1 MFYSYRAGDLE
12 AKVTEKEIVI
22 AVVAGFLALG
32 LLIYVIAI
40 FNGLIRLKVNID
52 KAWANIDV
60 LLKKRHD
67 LVPNLVAVVEGY
79 KNFEKEVIT
88 RVTQARSAAVAAG
101 SVPEKAQTNDALAA
115 LLGRLFAVAENY
127 PVLKAQENFLSLQKS
142 LSEIESEIADRRVF
156 YNDSV
161 TAYNV
166 RIAQFPDVL
175 IASPLGFRR
184 RDVFKASENEKAV
197 VKTGFSA
204 P

>member
-1 MFYSYRAGDLE
+1 VA
-12 AKVTEKEIVI
+12 EKEIVI
-22 AVVAGFLALG
+22 AVVAGFLTLG

-40 FNGLIRLKVNID
+40 YNGLIRLRVNID

-79 KNFEKEVIT
+79 KNFERDVIT
-88 RVTQARSAAVAAG
+88 QVTKARSAAVAAG
-101 SVPEKAQTNDALAA
+101 SIPEMAKTNDALAT

-127 PVLKAQENFLSLQKS
+127 PALKAQENYLSLQKS
-142 LSEIESEIADRRVF
+142 LSEIESEIADRRIF

-161 TAYNV
+161 TAFNV
-166 RIAQFPDVL
+166 RIAQFPDLL
-175 IASPLGFRR
+175 IASPLGFKR
-184 RDVFKASENEKAV
+184 RDVFKAAEDEKVV
-197 VKTGFSA
+197 VKTGLSS

>member
-1 MFYSYRAGDLE
+1 M
-12 AKVTEKEIVI
+12 TEKEIVI
-22 AVVAGFLALG
+22 AVVAGFLLLG
-32 LLIYVIAI
+32 LLIYAVSI

-60 LLKKRHD
+60 LLKKRYD

-79 KNFEKEVIT
+79 KNFERDLIT
-88 RVTQARSAAVAAG
+88 QVTKARSAAVSAG
-101 SVPEKAQTNDALAA
+101 SIPEKAQTNDALAA

-127 PVLKAQENFLSLQKS
+127 PSLKAQENFLSLQKS

-161 TAYNV
+161 TAFNV
-166 RIAQFPDVL
+166 RIAQFPDFL
-175 IASPLGFRR
+175 IASPLGFQL
-184 RDVFKASENEKAV
+184 RDLFKAAEGEKDV
-197 VKTGFSA
+197 VKVGLPT